1 MPTFGASLQAARA
14 GYRSPKAEAALAAR
28 ELDPQERLDWLRLCR
43 TETIGP
49 ISFYAMLS
57 RFGSARA
64 ALEMLPR
71 LARRGERAKT
81 VAAVTRAEAEIE
93 LAAVDRAGA
102 RLVCWGEPLYPSA
115 LATIEDAPPIL
126 TVLGEAELLQRP
138 MIAVVGARNA
148 SANGRRFARDLAA
161 ALGRGGLT
169 VISGLARGIDAAAHL
184 GALETGSVAVV
195 AGGVDVVYPAENR
208 GLYDA
213 LARQGVIVAELP
225 LGTEPQARHF
235 PRRNRIISGMARGV
249 VVVEAAAKSGSL
261 ITARFALEQ
270 GREVFAVPGSPLDP
284 RSRGCNDLLRN
295 GATLTE
301 TAADILAQLGPFLQS
316 EMPAPRPRERALQP
330 RLPLAAAAP
339 NLSAIPQIPED
350 AALELLMEKLSPTPV
365 AVDELVR
372 QCHLSAASIAT
383 LLLEL
388 ELAGRIE
395 RHPGNL
401 VSLR

>member
-1 MPTFGASLQAARA
+1 
-14 GYRSPKAEAALAAR
+14 
-28 ELDPQERLDWLRLCR
+28 LRLSR

-235 PRRNRIISGMARGV
+235 PRRNRIISGMALGV
-249 VVVEAAAKSGSL
+249 VIVEAAARSGSL

-284 RSRGCNDLLRN
+284 RARGCNDLLRH

-301 TAADILAQLGPFLQS
+301 TAEDVLSQLGAQLRGVAPPRAV
-316 EMPAPRPRERALQP
+316 PAMSIPALPPWLPPAVVEPADNDAVFELILERLG
-330 RLPLAAAAP
+330 
-339 NLSAIPQIPED
+339 
-350 AALELLMEKLSPTPV
+350 PTPV

-372 QCHLSAASIAT
+372 QCQMSAAAVAT

-388 ELAGRIE
+388 ELVGRVE
-395 RHPGNL
+395 RHPGNF

>member
-1 MPTFGASLQAARA
+1 M
-14 GYRSPKAEAALAAR
+14 AAR
-28 ELDPQERLDWLRLCR
+28 ELDPQERLDWLRLAR
-43 TETIGP
+43 TETVGP
-49 ISFYAMLS
+49 VTFYALLR

-64 ALEMLPR
+64 SLQALPR
-71 LARRGERAKT
+71 LSRPV
-81 VAAVTRAEAEIE
+81 VAMSLRDVEAE
-93 LAAVDRAGA
+93 LAALARLGA
-102 RLVCWGEPLYPSA
+102 RLVCWGEPDYPAA
-115 LATIEDAPPIL
+115 LATVEDAPPVL
-126 TVLGEAELLQRP
+126 TVLGIPALLQMP
-138 MIAVVGARNA
+138 IVAVVGARNA
-148 SANGRRFARDLAA
+148 SANGRRFASELSAG
-161 ALGRGGLT
+161 LGDAGI
-169 VISGLARGIDAAAHL
+169 VVVSGMARGIDAAAHL
-184 GALETGSVAVV
+184 GALHSGSVAVV
-195 AGGVDVVYPAENR
+195 AGGADIVYPEENR

-213 LARQGVIVAELP
+213 LVERGAVVAELP

-330 RLPLAAAAP
+330 RLPLAGAAP